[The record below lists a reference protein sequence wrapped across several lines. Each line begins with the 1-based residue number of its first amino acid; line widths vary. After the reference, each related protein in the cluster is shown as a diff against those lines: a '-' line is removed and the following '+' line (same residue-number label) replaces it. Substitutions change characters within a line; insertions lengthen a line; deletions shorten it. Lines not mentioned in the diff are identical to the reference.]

1 MKAVL
6 QLAESGTFLGQV
18 DLFKVRGKFASTDAY
33 EDHFILPKGKILLVT
48 HRRVSLLQ
56 VRRAYTLVTLCL
68 SIIQSNSLYAWFQV
82 PMMTQRKFNPAKDPC
97 SVIWDVL
104 WDDLVTLETTHG
116 KKDAPGS
123 LPSKLILYL
132 KAKPANS
139 REAVHLIKCNR
150 GSDQATT
157 IYSSIDK
164 VYRTYGPNAIKV
176 HKLLNTNDIYT

>member
-1 MKAVL
+1 
-6 QLAESGTFLGQV
+6 
-18 DLFKVRGKFASTDAY
+18 
-33 EDHFILPKGKILLVT
+33 
-48 HRRVSLLQ
+48 
-56 VRRAYTLVTLCL
+56 
-68 SIIQSNSLYAWFQV
+68 
-82 PMMTQRKFNPAKDPC
+82 MMTQRKFNPAKDLC

-150 GSDQATT
+150 GSDQATI

-164 VYRTYGPNAIKV
+164 VYRTYGPNAIKGITEMEGTKAICPSQYQPS
-176 HKLLNTNDIYT
+176 HCSRFIICIDDIDHAKGQETLYTLVMFQMGCV